1 MLFAY
6 YSNINIIIL
15 IYVVVRSK
23 EIYQNIFSPRVSG
36 GRSVP
41 EAAQFSH
48 VTRKKRQPYLSA
60 AFVLGNVEIC
70 EKLKVR

>member
-23 EIYQNIFSPRVSG
+23 EIYFKIYSHHVLVAAALFRRL
-36 GRSVP
+36 RS
-41 EAAQFSH
+41 F
-48 VTRKKRQPYLSA
+48 LM
-60 AFVLGNVEIC
+60 
-70 EKLKVR
+70 